1 MTKTYL
7 STHQNLWEQRKW
19 TFRLLKVREMQIPIC
34 NFSKRFFLDEEEVFV
49 NTPKSTKSKKV
60 NIPDVKGKR
69 VTFFKE

>member
-1 MTKTYL
+1 
-7 STHQNLWEQRKW
+7 
-19 TFRLLKVREMQIPIC
+19 MQIPIC